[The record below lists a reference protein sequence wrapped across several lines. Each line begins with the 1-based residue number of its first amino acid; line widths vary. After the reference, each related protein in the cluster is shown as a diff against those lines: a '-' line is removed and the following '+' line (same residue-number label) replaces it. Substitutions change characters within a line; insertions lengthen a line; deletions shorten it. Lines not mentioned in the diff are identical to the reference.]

1 MVADGRSGVGMR
13 FVSEEISEG
22 VSERLFELDV
32 NGATVPG
39 ALWVPADAAGPRPL
53 VLMGHG
59 GTQHKKVETLLGRA
73 RRYVRHLG
81 YAVAAIDAP
90 GHGDRITAEEQAERS
105 AAIQRRIAERRPAD
119 PELMREMTARAV
131 KAVPEWQATLD
142 ALQKLDMIGADGPVG
157 YWGVSMGT
165 SIGVPFVASEP
176 RITAAVLGLNGLT
189 DGNVAMA
196 EAAKKITIPVEFVL
210 QSDDELVSRDAGF
223 ALFDALASTEK
234 TLHLNPGG
242 HVGIPVFERD
252 SWERF
257 YTRHLGT
264 AA

>member
-1 MVADGRSGVGMR
+1 MR

-32 NGATVPG
+32 DGDTVPG
-39 ALWVPADAAGPRPL
+39 ALWVPADAAGGRPL

-59 GTQHKKVETLLGRA
+59 GTQHKKVDTLLARA
-73 RRYVRHLG
+73 RRYVRHYG

-90 GHGDRITAEEQAERS
+90 GHGARITAEEQAERS
-105 AAIQRRIAERRPAD
+105 AWIQRRIAERRPAD
-119 PELMREMTARAV
+119 PELARDLAARAV
-131 KAVPEWQATLD
+131 KAIPEWQATLD
-142 ALQKLDMIGADGPVG
+142 ALQKLDVIGADGPVG

-165 SIGVPFVASEP
+165 GIGIPFVSTEP
-176 RITAAVLGLNGLT
+176 RITAAVFGLAGLNH
-189 DGNVAMA
+189 GNQAMA
-196 EAAKKITIPVEFVL
+196 DAAGKITIPVEFVL
-210 QSDDELVSRDAGF
+210 QSDDEIVSRDAGF

-257 YTRHLGT
+257 YLRHLGT
-264 AA
+264 AKPQ

>member
-1 MVADGRSGVGMR
+1 MR
-13 FVSEEISEG
+13 VLSEVTSEG

-32 NGATVPG
+32 HGERIPG
-39 ALWVPADAAGPRPL
+39 ALWTPVDAAGPRPL

-59 GTQHKKVETLLGRA
+59 GSQHKKVETLLARA
-73 RRYVRHLG
+73 RRYVRHFG

-90 GHGDRITAEEQAERS
+90 GHGDRTTAEEAAKRVE
-105 AAIQRRIAERRPAD
+105 AIQRRIAERRVAD
-119 PELMREMTARAV
+119 PEVVREMSARAV

-142 ALQKLDMIGADGPVG
+142 ALQKVDVIGTDGPVG

-165 SIGVPFVASEP
+165 SIGVPFVSSEP

-189 DGNVAMA
+189 HGNEAMA
-196 EAAKKITIPVEFVL
+196 EAARKITIPVEFVL

-223 ALFDALASTEK
+223 SLFDALGSTEK

-242 HVGIPVFERD
+242 HVGIPIFERD

-257 YTRHLGT
+257 FIRHLGVAKDHT
-264 AA
+264 P

>member
-1 MVADGRSGVGMR
+1 MR
-13 FVSEEISEG
+13 FVSEEVSDG

-32 NGATVPG
+32 NGDTVPG
-39 ALWVPADAAGPRPL
+39 AMWTPADAAGGRPL

-59 GTQHKKVETLLGRA
+59 GTQHKKVDTLLARA
-73 RRYVRHLG
+73 RSYVRHFG

-105 AAIQRRIAERRPAD
+105 AAIARRIAERRAAD
-119 PELMREMTARAV
+119 PELMREMAARMV

-142 ALQKLDMIGADGPVG
+142 ALQKVGVIGADGPVG

-165 SIGVPFVASEP
+165 AIGVPFVSAEP
-176 RITAAVLGLNGLT
+176 RITCAVLGLAGLAH
-189 DGNVAMA
+189 GNEAMA
-196 EAAKKITIPVEFVL
+196 SAAARINIPVEFVL
-210 QSDDELVSRDAGF
+210 QSDDEIVSRDAGF
-223 ALFDALASTEK
+223 ALFDALGSTEK

-242 HVGIPVFERD
+242 HVGIPTFERD

-257 YTRHLGT
+257 YSRHLGT
-264 AA
+264 AR